1 MRQTKYQCIFDI
13 LSSFEQLSHPTIWW
27 LLSNWWTLEIILKAK
42 TFSERKWTQLQGVEW
57 HQETTRKETFPLRL
71 IYLSLCRLWRL
82 IAVRMK
88 TVCESLDY
96 KTSTKLPCLHNVHSI
111 YNTPKEKTLLALI
124 IGRLFSKFYWAVL
137 AVLNSHA
144 LLLAIVLKIRW
155 CSVVN
160 TANDDTVTEIRTDFQ
175 RSSENDF
182 SSPLKWSISPSVP
195 VVTLIH

>member
-1 MRQTKYQCIFDI
+1 MNTTPRCGMTSGNYKKRN
-13 LSSFEQLSHPTIWW
+13 LSSTFNLSFT
-27 LLSNWWTLEIILKAK
+27 LSTMTL
-42 TFSERKWTQLQGVEW
+42 
-57 HQETTRKETFPLRL
+57 
-71 IYLSLCRLWRL
+71 
-82 IAVRMK
+82 AVRMK

-175 RSSENDF
+175 RSSKNDF